1 MSACAEQCPIC
12 KTSLADQCCETC
24 GSLEGVDASGF
35 AASRV
40 FGYDWAAGSVAPWRD
55 AQGRA
60 YATPSELA
68 EDALAAAGIENG
80 GYIIDLGCGDAAIL
94 RAAATRFG
102 CRGLGLDIDD
112 GALADAARAIEA
124 DGVGELVSVRR
135 GDLNEFD
142 LAREIDQANAPVVV
156 TCYLLPATLRELRP
170 KLEDACRRGAA
181 VVLFRWDCGLA
192 WQGPVGRH
200 DDRGFT
206 VYKMEPDRLSPLV
219 EVLGVEA
226 LQHLDTASLG
236 CLNACARAFG
246 KQSEATGR
254 SPCEDE
260 AYRRLRADERFRLGW
275 HPDGRGGK
283 IPEPNASRP
292 TRGGGFPG
300 WIYVLNDLERY
311 LAFKASGGFRGLWN
325 RGKRENDPDAFSYRR
340 IMHILRHRTKKPEIM
355 CWPHLLRLLYDQ
367 CIPDPDKVAWS
378 RDYEGYTGPSDR
390 LSPIG
395 ELLGVHALRHFD
407 AKSLGRLS
415 ACAMAFGHRNE
426 HHGWLPE
433 SRRSLCESAAYRR
446 LRWDKGFRDARTG
459 KMPESEDSSVWGR
472 DGFPG
477 WLHVLRDWE
486 QALNFERRGGFN
498 AFDLSDKLEHIEE
511 MNRGAQSFRKMK
523 RILGHMRST
532 RRIRDM

>member
-1 MSACAEQCPIC
+1 MSACADQCPIC
-12 KTSLADQCCETC
+12 KTRLADQCCETC
-24 GSLEGVDASGF
+24 GSLEGVDEDSF
-35 AASRV
+35 ATSRV

-60 YATPSELA
+60 YATPAELA
-68 EDALAAAGIENG
+68 EVALAAAGLERG
-80 GYIIDLGCGDAAIL
+80 GYCIDLGCGDAAIL
-94 RAAATRFG
+94 RAAATRYG

-142 LAREIDQANAPVVV
+142 LAGEIDQANAPVVV

-170 KLEDACRRGAA
+170 QLEDAVHRGAA
-181 VVLFRWDCGLA
+181 VILFRWDCGLA

-219 EVLGVEA
+219 DVG
-226 LQHLDTASLG
+226 
-236 CLNACARAFG
+236 
-246 KQSEATGR
+246 
-254 SPCEDE
+254 
-260 AYRRLRADERFRLGW
+260 
-275 HPDGRGGK
+275 
-283 IPEPNASRP
+283 
-292 TRGGGFPG
+292 
-300 WIYVLNDLERY
+300 
-311 LAFKASGGFRGLWN
+311 
-325 RGKRENDPDAFSYRR
+325 
-340 IMHILRHRTKKPEIM
+340 
-355 CWPHLLRLLYDQ
+355 
-367 CIPDPDKVAWS
+367 
-378 RDYEGYTGPSDR
+378 
-390 LSPIG
+390 
-395 ELLGVHALRHFD
+395 LLGVNALAYVD
-407 AKSLGRLS
+407 AVSLGRLS
-415 ACAMAFGHRNE
+415 ACAMAFGYTYPSAMR
-426 HHGWLPE
+426 GGFFGPL
-433 SRRSLCESAAYRR
+433 SLCDDAAHGR
-446 LRWDKGFRDARTG
+446 LLADKRFRDVRSG
-459 KMPESEDSSVWGR
+459 QMPESVNPYVWGR

-511 MNRGAQSFRKMK
+511 MNRGAQSFRRMK